1 MSAHAGGERAPRA
14 VPSDW
19 EVRSPAGCAPVLAA
33 ERIEPAELVV
43 TLDGVRELGGELLVA
58 ASAFAVL

>member
-19 EVRSPAGCAPVLAA
+19 EVRSPAGRAPVLAA
-33 ERIEPAELVV
+33 QRIEPAELVHTV
-43 TLDGVRELGGELLVA
+43 GGDDELGGELLVA